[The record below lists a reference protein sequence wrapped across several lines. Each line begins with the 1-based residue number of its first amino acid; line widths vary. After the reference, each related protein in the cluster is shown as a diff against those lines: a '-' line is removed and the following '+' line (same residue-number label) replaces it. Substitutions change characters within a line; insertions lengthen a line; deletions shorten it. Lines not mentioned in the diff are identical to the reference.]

1 MTDGESTIDSRD
13 NATRSVLAQNAV
25 HFALTF
31 PGLLPVPRSSFI
43 ASCVRSS
50 TPLKPLAFGAQ
61 NPEWRPS
68 PLPTR
73 PSTSPQLSPH
83 RHPI

>member
-25 HFALTF
+25 HFALT
-31 PGLLPVPRSSFI
+31 LLPVPRSSFI

-50 TPLKPLAFGAQ
+50 TPLKPLAFGA
-61 NPEWRPS
+61 
-68 PLPTR
+68 
-73 PSTSPQLSPH
+73 
-83 RHPI
+83 